1 MYFFQK
7 RVFGNELRRLQKCFF
22 FRGPAV
28 YFILSTPSIAWVA
41 AFCCGLRKGVMAH
54 GSISV
59 PFVGHKRLDKR
70 KPKQTEALQNDA
82 TKWYLKHA
90 PKKRFIV
97 TLSLTSWRV
106 FHAFKLKKPFPNDF
120 RLEYGAWKEA
130 ITLVTMRKYDD
141 FYEWCDFPQFLLC
154 LFWFSKRP

>member
-1 MYFFQK
+1 MFFSEGQ
-7 RVFGNELRRLQKCFF
+7 LC
-22 FRGPAV
+22 
-28 YFILSTPSIAWVA
+28 IS
-41 AFCCGLRKGVMAH
+41 FCQPLVSPGLLLFVVDLEKDMAH

-97 TLSLTSWRV
+97 AVSLT
-106 FHAFKLKKPFPNDF
+106 FIMTCFP
-120 RLEYGAWKEA
+120 
-130 ITLVTMRKYDD
+130 
-141 FYEWCDFPQFLLC
+141 C
-154 LFWFSKRP
+154 L